1 MDVNS
6 SALGFRGRLTISLL
20 LATGTSIMATGLAA
34 QVTVGDRETYTFM
47 ALGDTAY
54 NVPDDYPAWDALI
67 ESINASSALFSV
79 HIGDT
84 KGRGSCNE
92 ERQQIILSYFQKFE
106 RPLVYTP
113 GDNEWTDCRD
123 SDGNE
128 NRLEVLASIRRIFFS
143 EAESL
148 GVSPMPLTRQSDISR
163 HETLVENSR
172 WTAGKIM
179 FSTVHVT
186 GGSNNRRPDD
196 PPSMADYT
204 SRTEAAVD
212 WIDEAFAIATRDDY
226 VGVVIGLHAEIF
238 SLASIA
244 GAFGGGGAPGGQGG
258 MGAPAP
264 QGGMGAQGG
273 RGGAPALSMEERM
286 TLAFGP
292 IIDALKRGAE
302 GFSGQ
307 VLLIHGDTHELT
319 IDRPFKLG
327 QRRVPAGAFNF
338 ENFTR
343 LEVYGPPE
351 LRAVEVTVQPDTPW
365 VFSFSPFYP
374 HDN

>member
-1 MDVNS
+1 MNFYS
-6 SALGFRGRLTISLL
+6 SARRLWGRLTIGLL
-20 LATGTSIMATGLAA
+20 VAAGTGVTTTELVA
-34 QVTVGDRETYTFM
+34 QVAIGESEPYTFM

-84 KGRGSCNE
+84 KGRGSCDE

-113 GDNEWTDCRD
+113 GDNEWTDCRRA
-123 SDGNE
+123 SDGTE
-128 NRLEVLASIRRIFFS
+128 NRLAVLASIRRIFFS
-143 EAESL
+143 KAESL
-148 GVSPMPLTRQSDISR
+148 GKSPMPLTRQSDVSR

-172 WTAGKIM
+172 WTAGKVL
-179 FSTVHVT
+179 FSTIHVT

-204 SRTEAAVD
+204 SRTDGAVD
-212 WIDEAFAIATRDDY
+212 WIDEAFSIATRDDY

-244 GAFGGGGAPGGQGG
+244 GAFGGGGAAGG
-258 MGAPAP
+258 MAP
-264 QGGMGAQGG
+264 QGGMGAQGA

-327 QRRVPAGAFNF
+327 LRRVPQGAFNF

-351 LRAVEVTVQPDTPW
+351 LRAVEVSVQPDTPW

>member
-6 SALGFRGRLTISLL
+6 SALGFRGSLTIGLL
-20 LATGTSIMATGLAA
+20 VAGTGVMTTELAA
-34 QVTVGDRETYTFM
+34 QVAVGDSEPYTFM

-67 ESINASSALFSV
+67 DSINESSALFSV

-84 KGRGSCNE
+84 KGRGSCDE

-148 GVSPMPLTRQSDISR
+148 GVSPMPLIRQSDVSR

-172 WTAGKIM
+172 WTAGKVL

-204 SRTEAAVD
+204 SRTEGAVD
-212 WIDEAFAIATRDDY
+212 WIDEAFAIATRDEDEY
-226 VGVVIGLHAEIF
+226 VGVVIGLHAEII

-244 GAFGGGGAPGGQGG
+244 GAFGGGGMGAPGGQGG
-258 MGAPAP
+258 MGAR
-264 QGGMGAQGG
+264 G
-273 RGGAPALSMEERM
+273 GGAPALSMEERM
-286 TLAFGP
+286 TIAFGP

-302 GFSGQ
+302 AFSGQ

-327 QRRVPAGAFNF
+327 QLRVPAGAFNF

-351 LRAVEVTVQPDTPW
+351 MRAVEVTVQPDTPW

-374 HDN
+374 HNN

>member
-1 MDVNS
+1 MYVNS
-6 SALGFRGRLTISLL
+6 SALGFSGNLTISLL
-20 LATGTSIMATGLAA
+20 VAGACVLTTELAA
-34 QVTVGDRETYTFM
+34 QVAVGDSEPYTFM

-67 ESINASSALFSV
+67 DSINESSALFSV

-84 KGRGSCNE
+84 KGRGSCDE
-92 ERQQIILSYFQKFE
+92 ERQRIILSYFQKFE

-128 NRLEVLASIRRIFFS
+128 NRLEVLESIRRIFFS

-148 GVSPMPLTRQSDISR
+148 GKSPMPLTRQSDISG

-172 WTAGKIM
+172 WSAGKIL

-204 SRTEAAVD
+204 SRTDAAVD
-212 WIDEAFAIATRDDY
+212 WIDEAFAIATRDDEDY
-226 VGVVIGLHAEIF
+226 VGVVIALHAEIF

-244 GAFGGGGAPGGQGG
+244 GAFGGGG
-258 MGAPAP
+258 
-264 QGGMGAQGG
+264 MGAQGG
-273 RGGAPALSMEERM
+273 GGAPALSMEERM
-286 TLAFGP
+286 RVAYGP
-292 IIDALKRGAE
+292 IIDALRRGAE
-302 GFSGQ
+302 AFYPGQ
-307 VLLIHGDTHELT
+307 VLLMHGDTHELT
-319 IDRPFKLG
+319 IDRPFMLG
-327 QRRVPAGAFNF
+327 ARRVAAGAFNY

-351 LRAVEVTVQPDTPW
+351 LRAVEVTVEPDTPW